1 MQELAEQLVRI
12 VNEYDM
18 GDMLGILAEIADL
31 RAIEDDELGRT
42 GMWVDM
48 ARRLRLAARRAEDG
62 GL

>member
-12 VNEYDM
+12 VNEYGM

-31 RAIEDDELGRT
+31 RAIEDDEPGRT

>member
-12 VNEYDM
+12 VNEYGM
-18 GDMLGILAEIADL
+18 GGMLGILAEIADL
-31 RAIEDDELGRT
+31 RAIEDDEPGRT
-42 GMWVDM
+42 GLWVDM

>member
-12 VNEYDM
+12 VNEYGM
-18 GDMLGILAEIADL
+18 RDMLGILAELADL
-31 RAIEDDELGRT
+31 RAIEDDEPGRT
-42 GMWVDM
+42 GLWVDM

>member
-12 VNEYDM
+12 VNEYGM
-18 GDMLGILAEIADL
+18 RDMLGILAEIADL
-31 RAIEDDELGRT
+31 RAIEDDAPGRT

>member
-12 VNEYDM
+12 VNEYGM

-31 RAIEDDELGRT
+31 RAIEDDEPGRT
-42 GMWVDM
+42 GLWIDM

>member
-12 VNEYDM
+12 VNEYGM

-31 RAIEDDELGRT
+31 RAIEDDEPGRT
-42 GMWVDM
+42 GLWVDM

>member
-12 VNEYDM
+12 VNKYGM

-31 RAIEDDELGRT
+31 RAIEDDEPGRT
-42 GMWVDM
+42 GLWVDM

>member
-1 MQELAEQLVRI
+1 MQELADQLVRI
-12 VNEYDM
+12 VNEYGM

-31 RAIEDDELGRT
+31 RAIEDDEPGRT
-42 GMWVDM
+42 GLWVDM

>member
-12 VNEYDM
+12 VNEYGM
-18 GDMLGILAEIADL
+18 RDMLGILAEIADL
-31 RAIEDDELGRT
+31 RAIEDDEPGRT